1 MKEQSTSTE
10 SASRV
15 CYETMETH
23 ARQRI
28 QGWLQDLLEAE
39 VTQFLGRAKSQRRL
53 NLFTHLLTRPH
64 RDLT

>member
-1 MKEQSTSTE
+1 
-10 SASRV
+10 
-15 CYETMETH
+15 METH